1 MIQFND
7 AFIKF
12 FQTFDEAKLALFAK
26 DRENV
31 SVPDIVLNPF
41 SYVCQQTYSD
51 FDIVLIN
58 YKAEI
63 IDCYG
68 NVLKDITS
76 RFGIYG
82 FTDNKGVKQIIFEI
96 APIRKSFYSDT
107 VFVKLSSTVGA
118 EVYYSTPF
126 YLMDW
131 QQHRQINIDYF
142 NYTDET
148 EFVKRITIYAKQQPY
163 IDETESKTYITSQ
176 GLTYSEKP
184 IIPIAKPFFI
194 EMSSELQY
202 TALIYA
208 LKSDIVFINGVRM
221 TNKPQVNRGDF
232 IGNTCRFEVDFK
244 AYFNPSEVQE
254 YTPQIIEPFAAIE
267 FSPFGVVSFSNFSY
281 SITFNK
287 NIRFVGDIDSFA
299 ALVYKYD
306 TDEFIGTASMDE
318 IQNNVLM
325 GEPATGSEL
334 IGYKYYVLVPINN
347 VESIDGEPFEISNK
361 DTWTF
366 TVSAAEYDS
375 NDYSNDYLI

>member
-41 SYVCQQTYSD
+41 SYVCQQTYGD
-51 FDIVLIN
+51 FDIVLTN

-68 NVLKDITS
+68 KVLKDITS
-76 RFGIYG
+76 NFGIYG
-82 FTDNKGVKQIIFEI
+82 FTDNKGVNQIIFEI

-107 VFVKLSSTVGA
+107 VFVKLSSTIGA

-131 QQHRQINIDYF
+131 QSHRQINIDYF

-148 EFVKRITIYAKQQPY
+148 IFVKRITIYAKQQPY
-163 IDETESKTYITSQ
+163 IDETESKTYVTSQ

-194 EMSSELQY
+194 EMGSELQY

-221 TNKPQVNRGDF
+221 TNKPQINRGDF

-254 YTPQIIEPFAAIE
+254 YTPQIIQPFAAIE
-267 FSPFGVVSFSNFSY
+267 FRPFNIISVGESGY
-281 SITFNK
+281 TILFNK
-287 NIRFVGDIDSFA
+287 NIIVTNPSESAI
-299 ALVYKYD
+299 LQLYKYD
-306 TDEFIGTASMDE
+306 DDTLVRNIEFDSGLIE
-318 IQNNVLM
+318 NNIAVSNDVRP
-325 GEPATGSEL
+325 EEL
-334 IGYKYYVLVPINN
+334 EKYYILCDNN
-347 VESIDGEPFEISNK
+347 QFASIDGEPFSIIDK

-366 TVSAAEYDS
+366 TVSAPDYDS